1 MSSAAPMKRRNP
13 HPGAVLR
20 DQAALRPGMFLFG
33 MDHELRPDVT
43 AHVSDV
49 PKRSQI
55 LREQAERCRRLAGA
69 TTDQAVSR
77 RLLQLAEEFEER
89 AAAEEGRSRCPDEPP

>member
-1 MSSAAPMKRRNP
+1 MKRRNP

-20 DQAALRPGMFLFG
+20 DRAALRPGMFLFG

-43 AHVSDV
+43 AHVPDV

-55 LREQAERCRRLAGA
+55 LREQAERCRRLAGS
-69 TTDQAVSR
+69 TTDRAVSR
-77 RLLQLAEEFEER
+77 RLLELAEEFEER
-89 AAAEEGRSRCPDEPP
+89 AAAEEGRSRCPDEPL

>member
-1 MSSAAPMKRRNP
+1 MLRN
-13 HPGAVLR
+13 R
-20 DQAALRPGMFLFG
+20 AALRPRMFLFG

-43 AHVSDV
+43 AHVPDV

-55 LREQAERCRRLAGA
+55 LREQAERCRRLARA
-69 TTDQAVSR
+69 TTDRAVSR
-77 RLLQLAEEFEER
+77 RLLELAEEFEER